1 MEKSGTVTSV
11 TANGTWDSKYGH
23 TMYKYEVTMDN
34 GDVGEYSSS
43 KYTSET
49 DPSYPFK
56 VGTPTSY
63 EFTPHDKFPKIALV
77 KKEWTG
83 GNGKSGYS
91 GKSKGF
97 GSLTGFAASYTKDLI
112 VGGVIKLDDLEVVA
126 DRFYKWMSEKDSVTP
141 TSTPTPEPTPE
152 PEKKKRSVT
161 PPPVDKIPFEEI
173 PADELKEDSEKTE
186 DIEAQ
191 ANALQEADSV
201 TQLKDIYED
210 IKQNAP
216 DGGYSEEE
224 KKTLQTIANEKFVDL
239 KKEGNII

>member
-1 MEKSGTVTSV
+1 MEKTGTVLSIS
-11 TANGTWDSKYGH
+11 ANGTWESKYGH
-23 TMYKYEVTMDN
+23 TMYKYAVEMDN
-34 GDVGEYSSS
+34 GDQGEYSSS

-49 DPSYPFK
+49 DPLFPFK
-56 VGTPTSY
+56 VGTQVPY
-63 EFTPHDKFPKIALV
+63 EFTAHEKFPRIAPP

-83 GNGKSGYS
+83 NGKGGYS

-141 TSTPTPEPTPE
+141 APEPTPEPTPE
-152 PEKKKRSVT
+152 PEKKKSSVT

-173 PADELKEDSEKTE
+173 PAEEVKDDSEKEE

-191 ANALQEADSV
+191 ANALKEADST

-216 DGGYSEEE
+216 DGGYTEEE
-224 KKTLQTIANEKFVDL
+224 KKTLQTIANEKFVEL
-239 KKEGNII
+239 KNEGNII